1 MRIARILGSISSEW
15 GGAAS
20 GTILARVLG
29 RNVPL
34 VLMLVA
40 LGILFWPKTA
50 EETMANENAA
60 DDPVNPEIQRPNGAY
75 RSDGLHEAG

>member
-1 MRIARILGSISSEW
+1 VGRGREW
-15 GGAAS
+15 
-20 GTILARVLG
+20 TILARVLG
-29 RNVPL
+29 RNLPL

-75 RSDGLHEAG
+75 RSDGLHDGFQ